1 MILKLIK
8 YTTAT
13 SEEQD
18 YIYLASD
25 KIYIMEEMF
34 AIDKKSNSFKFSH
47 TIIDIGFDD
56 YVVKVRHPAEEICK
70 MLKGKK

>member
-8 YTTAT
+8 YT
-13 SEEQD
+13 SRPNDED

-25 KIYIMEEMF
+25 KIYIMEEIYT
-34 AIDKKSNSFKFSH
+34 IDKKTESFKFSH
-47 TIIDIGFDD
+47 TVIDIGFDE
-56 YVVKVRHPAEEICK
+56 YVVKVRNPAEEICK